1 MSHPALVRRVRAL
14 VPCVILLFAAVAAAC
29 SSDNTTGSNSASLAG
44 TYTLKSFTEAGQ
56 DLSQAATGTA
66 VLTAS
71 TYKVNINFLGNVAS
85 AIVDSGT
92 YTATSS
98 GTFTETSLVTGA
110 QATGTYTLNNGLW
123 GVNVTSQGVTIAQT
137 WQKQ

>member
-1 MSHPALVRRVRAL
+1 MSRPASVRRLAAL
-14 VPCVILLFAAVAAAC
+14 LPCIVLLGAAVGTAC
-29 SSDNTTGSNSASLAG
+29 SSDNSTGSSSVSLAG

-56 DLSQAATGTA
+56 DLSQAASGTA
-66 VLTAS
+66 VLTAT
-71 TYKVNINFLGNVAS
+71 TYKVNITFLGNVAP

-92 YTATSS
+92 YTATGS
-98 GTFTETSLVTGA
+98 GTFTESSLVTGA